1 MIFPFTIF
9 SIGPMY
15 AHHIYLSGTDRDHT
29 VEHYVDTAAYSLRKV
44 VVGIVLSVILILV
57 VGAVSPCGLPSGNLS
72 LLPRGDWLC
81 PRILNQM
88 LIQI

>member
-1 MIFPFTIF
+1 
-9 SIGPMY
+9 MY

-57 VGAVSPCGLPSGNLS
+57 VGAASPCGLPSWQSISSSSGRLA
-72 LLPRGDWLC
+72 LP
-81 PRILNQM
+81 PNS
-88 LIQI
+88 